1 MNEKALELLV
11 NCLPAII
18 AALTCIFTSFK
29 LMAILKDWKESNDL
43 SSISQLEK
51 NLKNV
56 VKQNLELKNDLT
68 QVLAENKELKE
79 TIKNDLKT
87 LVEEA
92 IKKEPNKN
100 PENESEE

>member
-18 AALTCIFTSFK
+18 AALTCIFTTFK
-29 LMAILKDWKESNDL
+29 VIANLKDWKESNDL

-51 NLKNV
+51 DLKNV
-56 VKQNLELKNDLT
+56 VKQNLELKNNIT

-79 TIKNDLKT
+79 AIKNNINT

-92 IKKEPNKN
+92 NKKEPNKN

>member
-29 LMAILKDWKESNDL
+29 LIANLKDWKESNDL

-51 NLKNV
+51 DLKNV
-56 VKQNLELKNDLT
+56 VKQNLELKNNIT
-68 QVLAENKELKE
+68 QVLAENQELKE
-79 TIKNDLKT
+79 TIKNNLKT
-87 LVEEA
+87 LVEAANKIEA
-92 IKKEPNKN
+92 NKN
-100 PENESEE
+100 VENESEE